1 MTESRNTKL
10 VVLPEELVKEL
21 ESISKRL
28 GISIS
33 NFATEALEQAIK
45 IDKFNSSL
53 NHAVDIY
60 RLVTIQQGAGG
71 LTVPR
76 TTLNQF
82 LTNFT
87 IKTDEMEKIWFEAGR
102 WYGEYLNT
110 KLGYNESLIFLEND
124 LKFSWNLDE
133 VEILDNKYD
142 VKIRCVSFMM
152 TENLTELLLSYI
164 RGIMAALNY
173 KETKEEHLRGMIF
186 LKYNKY
192 VKNDN

>member
-21 ESISKRL
+21 EEISKRL
-28 GISIS
+28 GVSIS
-33 NFATEALEQAIK
+33 NFAAEALGQAIK
-45 IDKFNSSL
+45 IDKLNASL
-53 NHAVDIY
+53 SDAVDLF

-76 TTLNQF
+76 TTLNRF

-87 IKTDEMEKIWFEAGR
+87 IKNDELGKIWFEAGR

-110 KLGYNESLIFLEND
+110 KLGYNESLIFLENA
-124 LKFSWNLDE
+124 LKLSWNLDE
-133 VEILDNKYD
+133 AEIIDNKYD

-152 TENLTELLLSYI
+152 TDDMTDLLLSYI

-173 KETKEEHLRGMIF
+173 EETKEEHLRGMIF

-192 VKNDN
+192 VKNNG

>member
-1 MTESRNTKL
+1 MTESSNTKL

-53 NHAVDIY
+53 NHAVDLY

-142 VKIRCVSFMM
+142 VNIRCVSFMM

-164 RGIMAALNY
+164 RGIMATLNY

>member
-10 VVLPEELVKEL
+10 VVLPEFLVKEL
-21 ESISKRL
+21 EGISNRL

-33 NFATEALEQAIK
+33 NFATEVLEQAIK
-45 IDKFNSSL
+45 IDKFNASL
-53 NHAVDIY
+53 SDAVNIY
-60 RLVTIQQGAGG
+60 KLVSIQQGAGG

-87 IKTDEMEKIWFEAGR
+87 IKNEELQKIWFEAGR

-110 KLGYNESLIFLEND
+110 KLGNNESLIFLEND
-124 LKFSWNLDE
+124 LKLSWNLDE
-133 VEILDNKYD
+133 VEIKDNKYD
-142 VKIRCVSFMM
+142 VKIRCVSFLM
-152 TENLTELLLSYI
+152 TENMTELLLSYI

-173 KETKEEHLRGMIF
+173 KEKKEEHLRGMIF

-192 VKNDN
+192 VKNNV